1 MWIKYLFSQ
10 LPSDERQLES
20 IATSLGVSLFGT
32 VVTSAGH
39 TGYDTYELQK
49 RIVDAVRY
57 RRDSW
62 MWFLAVIA
70 AFASLASALAA
81 WVAVSR

>member
-1 MWIKYLFSQ
+1 M
-10 LPSDERQLES
+10 PSDEKQLES

-32 VVTSAGH
+32 AITAAGH

-49 RIVDAVRY
+49 RIMDVVRY

-62 MWFLAVIA
+62 MWLLAVIA

-81 WVAVSR
+81 WVAVSQ